1 MLENQCGQMKGGADP
16 AVSRSPLSFFAHS
29 PEDSLSS
36 RGTEAHSWNL
46 QNGIDPDDRHQVT
59 PFIRLIQ
66 QTISLGCIL
75 AKYGGQCCDRK
86 YTDLPLLVPLLNNDA
101 IPELTFGD
109 PDHHEGWFILNG
121 ASPGYPLIGL

>member
-1 MLENQCGQMKGGADP
+1 
-16 AVSRSPLSFFAHS
+16 VRSDEGEVPILRYLVHHN
-29 PEDSLSS
+29 PSLPTAQWTLFSS

-46 QNGIDPDDRHQVT
+46 QHGIDPDDRPQVT

-109 PDHHEGWFILNG
+109 PDH
-121 ASPGYPLIGL
+121 